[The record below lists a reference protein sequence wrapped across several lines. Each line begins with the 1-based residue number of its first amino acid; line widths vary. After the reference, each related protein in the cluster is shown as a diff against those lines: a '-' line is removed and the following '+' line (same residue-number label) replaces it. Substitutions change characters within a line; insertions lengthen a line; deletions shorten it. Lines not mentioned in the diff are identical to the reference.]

1 MHPKRNIAI
10 LTGIFCL
17 LLSCFSACK
26 QSRKAMNPALA
37 KYIDAYTAGVISKQ
51 STIRVQLTS
60 NVNVTHTQNEP
71 VSEELFDFSPSIK
84 GKAFWVD
91 ATTIE
96 FRPDANLTPGKTYT
110 ATFKLGKVLKVEKE
124 LRSFDFEFRI
134 MNPSYE
140 IEDYGLKSASTTS
153 REKMVYT
160 GAIVTADAEDPQ
172 QIEKIVTAK
181 AGSKSFP
188 IKWEHNAA
196 ERTSKFTIENITRG
210 TDGYNI
216 DLAWDGAPIKVE
228 TAGKKQ
234 IEVPAIGEFKVLD
247 VKAIV
252 DPEQYVLV
260 QFSDPISIAQ
270 NLDGLIGISGISD
283 LRYTI
288 EGSEVKVFAPK
299 RLEGN
304 FSVVI
309 NEGILNS
316 FDDKLLQSFSANIN
330 FENIQPSVSIPG
342 KGVILPE
349 SNKLVFPFEAVNL
362 SAVDVTIIKI
372 YENNIPQYL
381 QRNDLNG
388 TQDLRRV
395 GRPVVEKTIRL
406 DTDKSLNL
414 HKRNRFYLDLDKL
427 LRTEPGAIYR
437 VTIGFRKAYSLMG
450 CAAKED
456 DTKKSEEQS
465 EEDYYSDSYG
475 EKIDEDDDF
484 WSRYDSYYPYGYNW
498 ETRDDACSN
507 SYYNKDKW
515 ASRNVFSSNIGLTA
529 KRGNDNSM
537 LIAVTDIR
545 DTKPLMGVELELLD
559 YQNQVIFKTKSDG
572 DGLATFD
579 LKRRPYLL
587 IAKKGDERGYLKL
600 DDGNSLPLSRFDVKG
615 EEVQSGIKGFLYGE
629 RGVWRPGDTLYL
641 TFILED
647 KQQKLPADHPV
658 TLELYNPKGQLYK
671 RINSLQSVNG
681 FYNFITA
688 TNPDDITGNWT
699 AKVKVGG
706 ALFTKNLRI
715 ETVKPNR
722 LKVKLDFGSR
732 TTLSKDDASD
742 GTLSAQWLFGATAQ
756 HLKAKVDVSLTQ
768 QTTSFKNFAN
778 YTFDDPVTH
787 FDAEDK
793 TIFESAL
800 SENGTAP
807 VKVNLPLG
815 KLAPGQLKANF
826 EIKVFEPGGDFSID
840 HFSMPYNPFSTY
852 AGIRMPEG
860 DRTTGM
866 LLTDQPHAISIVNV
880 DNNGNLVRGSSNVQV
895 ELYKVRWRWWWD
907 EDGEDEFTNF
917 TQDSYNQLLKKETIA
932 LNNGKGTWNLQ
943 INSPDWG
950 RYLVRVK
957 DLKSGHTT
965 GQAVYIDYPGWY
977 ERVQKENPSEAS
989 MLVFTSD
996 KSKYNVGEDI
1006 NLTIPSSE
1014 GGRGLISIES
1024 GSKVLK
1030 SFWVNTKKGQTT
1042 FSFKADKSMAP
1053 NIYVNVSLLQ
1063 PHAQTV
1069 NDLPI
1074 RMYGIIPLTIEDA
1087 NTILS
1092 PVISMADKL
1101 EPEQKASITVSEA
1114 KGKSM
1119 TYTIAIVDEGLLD
1132 LTRFKTPD
1140 PHSAFYAREAL
1151 GVKTWDIFDFVI
1163 GAYGGDME
1171 RILSIGGDEGLNRNA
1186 GAAKANRFKPVVLYM
1201 GPFTL
1206 KGGEKKTHEFK
1217 LPPYI
1222 GSVKAM
1228 VVAGQDGA
1236 YGTAEKTVAVKKPL
1250 MLLTSLPRVL
1260 GPSETI
1266 QLPVTVFG
1274 LENNIKSAKV
1284 TLATSSLLEVVGENT
1299 KTVTFNQPGEQL
1311 VYFDV
1316 KVKAAVGVAKVKV
1329 TATSGAA
1336 KAEEQTELEV
1346 RNPNPVITTVQDA
1359 TVAGGQNWSADY
1371 KPAGMAGTN
1380 TGVLEISTVP
1390 PMNLAKRLNYL
1401 VQYPHGCVEQTT
1413 SAAFPQLVLNQLVDL
1428 KSSEAANADHNIKA
1442 AINRL
1447 KGFQTSDGGLAYWPG
1462 NADADEWGTNYA
1474 GHFLL
1479 EAQARGYEL
1488 PASMLDQWK
1497 KYQRNKAASWTPR
1510 STNFYGGDLI
1520 QAYRLYLLALAKVP
1534 ELGAMNRLKEF
1545 TYLSDAAKWRL
1556 AAAYKLAGQPEVAAS
1571 LVRGLPTSVKA
1582 YKQLGGTF
1590 GSDTRDKAMILE
1602 TLTIL
1607 GQNARA
1613 NELVK
1618 ELAADMS
1625 KDDYYS
1631 TQTTAYTLIAIAK
1644 YCGTNKSGAKAIFTY
1659 KLNGKATSINATS
1672 YITQIPVA
1680 TNAGGNVS
1688 VQNTGANILYARLI
1702 LQGRPDAG
1710 QEPTVPNN
1718 PEVLGI
1724 AVTYST
1730 RDGHPLDVT
1739 NLRQGTDFMA
1749 TVKITNPG
1757 KRGYYEQMALTQIF
1771 PSGWE
1776 VINTRLMESDSAF
1789 HNSPFTY
1796 MDVRD
1801 DRVYTYFNLEENK
1814 THTYNVLLNAAYL
1827 GHYYLP
1833 AVNCEAMYDHT
1844 IQAFLPGK
1852 WVDISTK

>member
-1 MHPKRNIAI
+1 
-10 LTGIFCL
+10 
-17 LLSCFSACK
+17 
-26 QSRKAMNPALA
+26 MNPGLA
-37 KYIDAYTAGVISKQ
+37 QYIDAYTAGVISKQ
-51 STIRVQLTS
+51 GTVRVQLAS
-60 NVNVTHTQNEP
+60 NVNITHTQNEP

-84 GKAFWVD
+84 GKAYWVD

-96 FRPDANLTPGKTYT
+96 FRPDANLTPGKTYN
-110 ATFKLGKVLKVEKE
+110 ATFKLGKILKVEKD
-124 LRSFDFEFRI
+124 LRSFDFEFRV
-134 MNPSYE
+134 MTPSYE
-140 IEDYGLKSASTTS
+140 VEDYGLKTASTTS
-153 REKMVYT
+153 RDKMIYT
-160 GAIVTADAEDPQ
+160 GAVITADAEDPQ
-172 QIEKIVTAK
+172 QIEKVISVSTPNGK
-181 AGSKSFP
+181 ALS

-196 ERTSKFTIENITRG
+196 DRKSKFTIENIVRD
-210 TDGYNI
+210 TDGYN
-216 DLAWDGAPIKVE
+216 LELSWNGKPIGVE
-228 TAGKKQ
+228 LDGKKT
-234 IEVPAIGEFKVLD
+234 IEIPAIGEFKVLD
-247 VKAIV
+247 VKAII

-260 QFSDPISIAQ
+260 QFSDPVSVAQ
-270 NLDGLIGISGISD
+270 NLDGLIGISGVSD

-304 FSVVI
+304 FTVAVT
-309 NEGILNS
+309 EGILNS
-316 FDDKLLQSFSANIN
+316 FDDKLKQSFSANID
-330 FENIQPSVSIPG
+330 FENILPSVSIPG

-349 SNKLVFPFEAVNL
+349 SKKLVLPFEAVNL

-381 QRNDLNG
+381 QRNDLDG

-414 HKRNRFYLDLDKL
+414 HKRNRFFLDMDQL

-450 CAAKED
+450 CAAGAKDDKTTVED
-456 DTKKSEEQS
+456 ES
-465 EEDYYSDSYG
+465 EEDYYGDSYG
-475 EKIDEDDDF
+475 GKIDEDDEF
-484 WSRYDSYYPYGYNW
+484 WSRYDSYYPYGYSW
-498 ETRDDACSN
+498 ENRDNACSN
-507 SYYNKDKW
+507 SYYNKNRW

-537 LIAVTDIR
+537 LVAVTDIR
-545 DTKPLMGVELELLD
+545 DTKPLMGVELQLLD
-559 YQNQVIFKTKSDG
+559 YQNQVIFSTKSDG

-629 RGVWRPGDTLYL
+629 RGVWRPGDTLFL

-647 KQQKLPADHPV
+647 KQNKLPPEHPV
-658 TLELYNPKGQLYK
+658 TMELYNPKGQLYK
-671 RINSLQSVNG
+671 RVNALQHING
-681 FYNFITA
+681 FYTFTTV
-688 TNPDDITGNWT
+688 TNPDDITGSWT

-732 TTLSKDDASD
+732 TVLSKDDASE

-768 QTTSFKNFAN
+768 QKTSFKNFAN

-800 SENGTAP
+800 NENGTAP
-807 VKVNLPLG
+807 VRVNLPLG

-866 LLTDQPHAISIVNV
+866 LLTDQAHAVSIVNV
-880 DNNGNLVRGSSNVQV
+880 DANGNLVRGNSKVQV

-907 EDGEDEFTNF
+907 EDGESDFTNF
-917 TQDSYNQLLKKETIA
+917 TQDSYNQLLTKETIE
-932 LNNGKGTWNLQ
+932 LNNGKAAWNLQ

-957 DLKSGHTT
+957 DLSSGHTT
-965 GQAVYIDYPGWY
+965 GQAVYIDYPGWA
-977 ERVQKENPSEAS
+977 ERMQKENPAEAA

-996 KSKYNVGEDI
+996 KNKYNVGDEI

-1042 FSFKADKSMAP
+1042 FSFKAEKNMAP

-1063 PHAQTV
+1063 PHAQTA

-1074 RMYGIIPLTIEDA
+1074 RMYGVIPLSIEDA
-1087 NTILS
+1087 NTILK
-1092 PVISMADKL
+1092 PVITMADKL
-1101 EPEQKASITVSEA
+1101 EPEQNASITVSEA
-1114 KGKSM
+1114 QGKAM

-1151 GVKTWDIFDFVI
+1151 GVKTWDIFDYVI

-1206 KGGEKKTHEFK
+1206 KGGKQTHNFK

-1236 YGTAEKTVAVKKPL
+1236 YGTAEKVVAVKKPL
-1250 MLLTSLPRVL
+1250 MLLTTLPRVL

-1266 QLPVTVFG
+1266 KLPVTVFG
-1274 LENNIKSAKV
+1274 LESNIRSAKV
-1284 TLATSSLLEVVGENT
+1284 TLTTSNLLEVVGET
-1299 KTVTFNQPGEQL
+1299 SKTVTFNQPGEQI

-1316 KVKAAVGVAKVKV
+1316 KVKPAVGVAKVKV

-1346 RNPNPVITTVQDA
+1346 RNPNPVITTVQES
-1359 TVAGGQNWSADY
+1359 TLSAGQSWAADY

-1380 TGVLEISTVP
+1380 TGVLEISTIP

-1413 SAAFPQLVLNQLVDL
+1413 SSVFPQLVLNQLVDL
-1428 KSSEAANADHNIKA
+1428 KSSEAANVDHNVKA
-1442 AINRL
+1442 GINRL

-1462 NADADEWGTNYA
+1462 NAESDEWGTNYA

-1488 PASMLDQWK
+1488 PASMLEQWK

-1510 STNFYGGDLI
+1510 STNFYGGDLT

-1545 TYLSDAAKWRL
+1545 AYLSEAAKWRL
-1556 AAAYKLAGQPEVAAS
+1556 AAAYKLSGQPEVANS
-1571 LVRGLPTSVKA
+1571 LIKGLNWSSIKA

-1607 GQNARA
+1607 GQTTRA

-1618 ELAADMS
+1618 ELAAEMS
-1625 KDDYYS
+1625 QDSYYS

-1644 YCGTNKSGAKAIFTY
+1644 FCGVNKGGSKASFTY
-1659 KLNGKATSINATS
+1659 RLNGTTATVNASTYVS
-1672 YITQIPVA
+1672 QIPVTVNGA
-1680 TNAGGNVS
+1680 PGNVS
-1688 VQNTGANILYARLI
+1688 VQNKGTNLLYARLI

-1710 QEPTVPNN
+1710 QEPNVPNN
-1718 PEVLGI
+1718 PDVLGMT
-1724 AVTYST
+1724 VTYST
-1730 RDGHPLDVT
+1730 RDGHSLDIT
-1739 NLRQGTDFMA
+1739 DLRQGTDFMA
-1749 TVKITNPG
+1749 TVTIKNPG

-1776 VINTRLMESDSAF
+1776 VINTRLMENDSAF
-1789 HNSPFTY
+1789 RNSPFTY

-1801 DRVYTYFNLEENK
+1801 DRVYTYFNIEEGK

-1833 AVNCEAMYDHT
+1833 AVSVEAMYDNT
-1844 IQAFLPGK
+1844 IHAFLPGK